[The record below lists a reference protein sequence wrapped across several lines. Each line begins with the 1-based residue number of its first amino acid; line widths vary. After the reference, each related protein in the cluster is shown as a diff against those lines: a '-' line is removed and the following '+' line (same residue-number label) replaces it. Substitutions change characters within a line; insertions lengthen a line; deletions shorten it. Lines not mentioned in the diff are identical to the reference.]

1 MRFIPLSA
9 IAISVESLNNKL
21 LKPTNKQTKTLV
33 IYNTLQEVRG
43 CTDFYLQSQAYP
55 YSDRGLD

>member
-1 MRFIPLSA
+1 M
-9 IAISVESLNNKL
+9 
-21 LKPTNKQTKTLV
+21 

-43 CTDFYLQSQAYP
+43 CTQFYLQSQAYP